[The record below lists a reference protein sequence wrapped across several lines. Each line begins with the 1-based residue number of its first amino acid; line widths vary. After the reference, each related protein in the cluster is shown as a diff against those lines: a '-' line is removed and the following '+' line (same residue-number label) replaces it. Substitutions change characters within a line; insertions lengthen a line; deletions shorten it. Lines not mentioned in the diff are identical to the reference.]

1 MERRAWILNPDESE
15 EQTLRILEFKARL
28 KEEEQ
33 LVKLGLRE
41 CTSKELA
48 LQVLK
53 ALVAKLEPVKVVVP
67 YPKTLTDL
75 LNYKVLR
82 ARGDFDKIYTLI
94 LLTAFLMQKKMPRL
108 KEDVILATP
117 SVILHALSVS
127 AEPLTTMSTQLDR
140 RIRILIQE
148 LDNLGIKKVD
158 DVVNHE
164 NRVKIAKKLGKS
176 EKTIRKYLK
185 KMVEEG
191 YAVEE
196 ADPNSKSKKQHR
208 LIKSLEEI
216 VAAYSSLKGGKDS
229 GSREFPISTL
239 QKAYHETMEF
249 LDRHLGN
256 FSPTVKEQIKADL
269 LSCLAS
275 SPYTTKEKI
284 STIFGLDEVGALES
298 GKTRFPEALPDQ
310 QPKPGASATDEK
322 PNPPSSPTTSVNP
335 LLPLN
340 SRVADYYQ
348 NVLKCSICG
357 CRFLSLSDRHSHLTQ
372 FHRES
377 FSSQLFLDDLDRGG
391 GPLTPDLRE
400 KVLDALSKLEPI
412 EVV

>member
-1 MERRAWILNPDESE
+1 
-15 EQTLRILEFKARL
+15 
-28 KEEEQ
+28 
-33 LVKLGLRE
+33 
-41 CTSKELA
+41 
-48 LQVLK
+48 
-53 ALVAKLEPVKVVVP
+53 LVAKLEPVKVVVP

-158 DVVNHE
+158 DVINHE
-164 NRVKIAKKLGKS
+164 DRVKIAKKLGKS
-176 EKTIRKYLK
+176 EKTIRNYLK

-216 VAAYSSLKGGKDS
+216 VAASSSLKGGKDS

-284 STIFGLDEVGALES
+284 STIFGLDEAGELES
-298 GKTRFPEALPDQ
+298 GKTRLPEALPDQ
-310 QPKPGASATDEK
+310 PPKPEASATDQK
-322 PNPPSSPTTSVNP
+322 PSPPDTQVSP
-335 LLPLN
+335 PLN

-348 NVLKCSICG
+348 SEVKCPICR

-372 FHRES
+372 FHKEQ
-377 FSSQLFLDDLDRGG
+377 FSLQLFLDDLDRGG
-391 GPLTPDLRE
+391 EPLTPDLRE

-412 EVV
+412 EVMSDDLTRGL